1 MESWYPAV
9 HSHESTKREI
19 ENRCP
24 CPECYQYHSSSS
36 SVHSSNTTKS
46 NDLFG
51 DTSPISPSDA
61 FLSPSPQSP
70 RSGHGVHPSITR
82 QSTNPLFGQN
92 GNRSSNVNVK
102 GGWSSVK
109 PFSEPSN
116 IGREC
121 NSSNQLTEQNRI
133 RSLSQ
138 YNANGFPGR
147 CECTCGIPGS
157 PEEYTDH
164 SSSAQSVSLTCLC
177 PSSIISENTPNTEKP
192 IVYLTFSGKSKRHF
206 REIKQ
211 LCDELRD
218 CLNFSAKCDNY
229 DVIRQSGELNI
240 LQWRDTNFS
249 KALWIL
255 FCISPEYS
263 NTLRC
268 VRKNNCLSDISE
280 NEKGILYIHSI
291 STAEFLDNGSR
302 NFRMIPVVFTKSN
315 ASVQDIPC
323 FLRSSPFYKYPMEKE
338 NLFERLIQYK

>member
-1 MESWYPAV
+1 MFFMKVVNIYVQNILFYQIIIKINYKLWTVYMYYTQIKYCMWHIAAV
-9 HSHESTKREI
+9 HSHGIAKREI

-46 NDLFG
+46 SDLFG

-92 GNRSSNVNVK
+92 GNLSSNVNAT
-102 GGWSSVK
+102 GGWPSAK

-157 PEEYTDH
+157 PEEHTDH

-177 PSSIISENTPNTEKP
+177 PSSIISENTRKL
-192 IVYLTFSGKSKRHF
+192 IF
-206 REIKQ
+206 RFI
-211 LCDELRD
+211 
-218 CLNFSAKCDNY
+218 NSSF
-229 DVIRQSGELNI
+229 
-240 LQWRDTNFS
+240 F
-249 KALWIL
+249 
-255 FCISPEYS
+255 F
-263 NTLRC
+263 
-268 VRKNNCLSDISE
+268 LSICRRY
-280 NEKGILYIHSI
+280 N
-291 STAEFLDNGSR
+291 
-302 NFRMIPVVFTKSN
+302 
-315 ASVQDIPC
+315 VQV
-323 FLRSSPFYKYPMEKE
+323 
-338 NLFERLIQYK
+338 

>member
-1 MESWYPAV
+1 MFFMKVVNIYVQNILFYQIIIKINYKLWTVYMYYTQIKYCMWHIAAV
-9 HSHESTKREI
+9 HSHGIAKREI

-46 NDLFG
+46 SDLFG

-92 GNRSSNVNVK
+92 GNLSSNVNAT
-102 GGWSSVK
+102 GGWPSSK

-147 CECTCGIPGS
+147 CKCTCGIPGS
-157 PEEYTDH
+157 PEEYTGH

-177 PSSIISENTPNTEKP
+177 PSSIISDNTRKLIYRFINSSF
-192 IVYLTFSGKSKRHF
+192 FSV
-206 REIKQ
+206 
-211 LCDELRD
+211 
-218 CLNFSAKCDNY
+218 N
-229 DVIRQSGELNI
+229 
-240 LQWRDTNFS
+240 
-249 KALWIL
+249 
-255 FCISPEYS
+255 
-263 NTLRC
+263 
-268 VRKNNCLSDISE
+268 LS
-280 NEKGILYIHSI
+280 Y
-291 STAEFLDNGSR
+291 
-302 NFRMIPVVFTKSN
+302 
-315 ASVQDIPC
+315 VQV
-323 FLRSSPFYKYPMEKE
+323 
-338 NLFERLIQYK
+338 